1 MSDLLL
7 KNCRQLLT
15 VAEKADDLI
24 GFFHNKSVL
33 IKNERIAA
41 IGTMEEIFGDDPV
54 DDVQVIDCSQHVV
67 MPGYV
72 DSHTHLIFGES
83 RVDEYAASLTMEP
96 DQIKQVVS
104 RLGLESS
111 IYSTTH
117 ASDEEL
123 LQSSLAKLNRML
135 QSGTTTVEIKSG
147 YGIDKIHELR
157 QLRIAR
163 KLQALAPQT
172 ILATYLGAHYYDTAM
187 GKSAYIDFMIREVMP
202 VIQAEDLADFCD
214 IWVDFGYYT
223 AEDALKLLS
232 AAQQFGMRPSLHTE
246 CYSAIGGAK
255 AAAELGA
262 ANAGHLNYLSPE
274 DAARLAQ
281 AGVVGIVLPGTDFS
295 VNHKKPF
302 DPGFMVGA
310 GMTLAIATNLN
321 PGNWIES
328 MPIAMTLACRN
339 HKMTVEEAIRGAT
352 LNGAKALA
360 IESDFGSL
368 EVGKFADIQ
377 ILKAD
382 TYKNCVYK
390 FGVNELEL
398 VIKKGQVVF
407 DTNGARSN

>member
-223 AEDALKLLS
+223 AEDALKLLGRPTVWN
-232 AAQQFGMRPSLHTE
+232 AA
-246 CYSAIGGAK
+246 
-255 AAAELGA
+255 
-262 ANAGHLNYLSPE
+262 
-274 DAARLAQ
+274 
-281 AGVVGIVLPGTDFS
+281 VLT
-295 VNHKKPF
+295 H
-302 DPGFMVGA
+302 
-310 GMTLAIATNLN
+310 
-321 PGNWIES
+321 
-328 MPIAMTLACRN
+328 
-339 HKMTVEEAIRGAT
+339 
-352 LNGAKALA
+352 
-360 IESDFGSL
+360 
-368 EVGKFADIQ
+368 
-377 ILKAD
+377 
-382 TYKNCVYK
+382 
-390 FGVNELEL
+390 
-398 VIKKGQVVF
+398 
-407 DTNGARSN
+407 